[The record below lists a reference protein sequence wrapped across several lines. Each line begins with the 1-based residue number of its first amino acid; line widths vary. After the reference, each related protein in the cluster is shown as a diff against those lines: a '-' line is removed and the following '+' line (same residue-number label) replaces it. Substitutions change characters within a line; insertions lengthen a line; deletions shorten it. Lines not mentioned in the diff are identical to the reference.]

1 MSDDLFSTR
10 MRAAFFGYKSKC
22 FVVGLGRMKGAPPN
36 VCQFRAHQRERE
48 RERGSWIDS
57 NLLVRR
63 WMTSLGIL
71 GRQQWMDSQI
81 SLWMITKLLLSGGFD
96 ALLEIIT
103 LRINGSVNHQQ
114 AWIKPWQRPA
124 VTERPKQAAGPA
136 CRTVSPSGSSVYRWC
151 TPEGYHHRT
160 VVAHV
165 TDTLKNSNT
174 LYAAV
179 TPPLNSF

>member
-1 MSDDLFSTR
+1 MIFSQRGCVPHFSVTKVNVSSSASAVWKVLRR
-10 MRAAFFGYKSKC
+10 MFANSE
-22 FVVGLGRMKGAPPN
+22 PIS
-36 VCQFRAHQRERE
+36 ERE
-48 RERGSWIDS
+48 RESGSWIDS